1 MFDWD
6 EANLAHIAGHGV
18 TREEVEDAMSI
29 APIDLMRQY
38 YEDEDRFVQL
48 GVTSAVRVLVV
59 ITTWRG
65 DLIRVVPAYPAP
77 ALLQRQYWEERR
89 QIYGD

>member
-6 EANLAHIAGHGV
+6 EANLAHIARQGV
-18 TREEVEDAMSI
+18 TREEVEDAISI

-48 GVTSAVRVLVV
+48 GVTLAVRVLVV